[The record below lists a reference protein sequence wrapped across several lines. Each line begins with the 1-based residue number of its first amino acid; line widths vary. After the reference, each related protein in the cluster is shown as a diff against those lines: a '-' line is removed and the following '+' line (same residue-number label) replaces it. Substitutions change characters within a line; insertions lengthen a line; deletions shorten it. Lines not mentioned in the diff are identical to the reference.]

1 MTHLLVASL
10 KLRLAM
16 ANTAKT
22 MPGPAQ
28 AAEAGALDGVALGG
42 VCKLVSVGV
51 EGIFAWRT
59 GAHSHLC
66 KRAPDPVHRN
76 HAAHRGP
83 QGIRPIKWT
92 PFYWVRLFMLF
103 SPFEPRRLAVSR
115 YSRCLAALA
124 LSMGLIG
131 WASAAGSQSPA
142 AAEEAI
148 KKAIQGGQLKQ
159 ALQLVQKE
167 RQNAP
172 QAVQWRFMEG
182 VIQAQ
187 QGQIDKAIETFKQ
200 ITQTHPEQSE
210 AYNNLGVLLASK
222 GELEASKTFLEKAL
236 QTHPSYAAA
245 HRNLSDV
252 HSQLAKQSYAKAL
265 QVDPKAKASAPQL
278 TLLGSMGNQQRVQPP
293 ATSVASLARPAE
305 PAASPAPA
313 ASSAPAAPPTAAAAS
328 VPAATTVAKATSS
341 ATAAAPTAS
350 AVSSAAVA
358 SATAPAKAAAPA
370 KPGTTVA
377 AAAPA
382 AAPAAPPADK
392 PAADE
397 RQADRAAV
405 EKAVRDWAKAWS
417 NKDLPR
423 YYAAYANNFTPAKR
437 ASRAQWESDRR
448 IRIVSKKSISVEVR
462 EMKISFKGETASAR
476 FQQLY
481 TSDNLKG
488 SSRKTLE
495 MVRQGN
501 RWLIVRESVN

>member
-1 MTHLLVASL
+1 
-10 KLRLAM
+10 
-16 ANTAKT
+16 
-22 MPGPAQ
+22 
-28 AAEAGALDGVALGG
+28 
-42 VCKLVSVGV
+42 
-51 EGIFAWRT
+51 
-59 GAHSHLC
+59 
-66 KRAPDPVHRN
+66 
-76 HAAHRGP
+76 
-83 QGIRPIKWT
+83 
-92 PFYWVRLFMLF
+92 MLF
-103 SPFEPRRLAVSR
+103 SPFEPRCLAVWPYGR
-115 YSRCLAALA
+115 RLAALT
-124 LSMGLIG
+124 LSLGLIG
-131 WASAAGSQSPA
+131 WASASSSQTAA

-159 ALQLVQKE
+159 ALQLVQKQ

-172 QAVQWRFMEG
+172 EAVQWRFMEG

-222 GELEASKTFLEKAL
+222 GELEASKNFLEKAL

-265 QVDPKAKASAPQL
+265 QIDPKAKTSAPQL

-293 ATSVASLARPAE
+293 AQNMASLSRPA
-305 PAASPAPA
+305 APA
-313 ASSAPAAPPTAAAAS
+313 LPAAPAAPPTIAAAS
-328 VPAATTVAKATSS
+328 APATTTVAKATSS
-341 ATAAAPTAS
+341 ATAAAP
-350 AVSSAAVA
+350 
-358 SATAPAKAAAPA
+358 A
-370 KPGTTVA
+370 KPSPTVA
-377 AAAPA
+377 AAPPA

-392 PAADE
+392 TAADAH
-397 RQADRAAV
+397 QADRAAV
-405 EKAVRDWAKAWS
+405 EKAVRDWAQAWS

-423 YYAAYANNFTPAKR
+423 YYAAYASNFTPAKR

-462 EMKISFKGETASAR
+462 EMKVSFKGDTASAR